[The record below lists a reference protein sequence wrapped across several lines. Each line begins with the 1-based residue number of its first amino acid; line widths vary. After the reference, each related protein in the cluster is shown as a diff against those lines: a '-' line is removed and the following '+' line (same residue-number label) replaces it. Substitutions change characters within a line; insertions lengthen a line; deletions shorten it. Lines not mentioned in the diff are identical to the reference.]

1 MALIDINVGNTL
13 SVGIPSEV
21 EIKRL
26 ICALMAGDV
35 NNLLNGPLLCLNGAL
50 DGLLGMI
57 GSGGLAD
64 ALNGLQGNINGL
76 LNQSGLGS
84 ILNNLSGGASQLS
97 SLYGLGGMCPS
108 PLTLPGVGNM
118 IGNLVAGYM
127 GQARG
132 VMNDLGMMGQALNH
146 ICIGGG
152 AGGGYNWDNMSSGIL
167 KNLYNDINANGG
179 SLPAGLQNQYIS
191 QLSYAGAGLQQ
202 VTNTMT
208 GGVGDDAA
216 MVAAAASKAMQLN
229 SLYSQLGDYPVTDGN
244 IVYDNVFKMFL
255 DPNVYDALIA
265 AQNKSASLITQKQDV
280 LDNCGRVVSTKTV
293 IVQGDISAQPFDT
306 TVGARTTT
314 VPTPALG
321 DFNITELDGL
331 FHVNVLTGS
340 NPTLNLIKGRSY
352 NILLDLN
359 ETGFNIYNLDDTYY
373 NEGLFFE
380 DGSAGLRAQN
390 KMFGFLTW
398 NIPQDAPDK
407 LIYKNSSGL
416 ETGNIVLKSIAAINS
431 GGGGSGVG
439 PTGPIG
445 PVGPPG
451 PPGAGTPGPAGPA
464 GPAGPTGPAG
474 SGGGVVGGVISGTAH
489 TTNAL
494 FKPIDMAEVI
504 SIPIN
509 DTWFFDLYAFGH
521 CTDGTSTGF
530 NLEVIIYNKDG
541 TLELVGLPSML
552 VFGEYGQVDAK
563 IENNAPVFKVQ
574 GAAGKT
580 INWETRLRY
589 ISALASSGG
598 GGTGGG
604 GVGPTGPAGP
614 RGFNGAPGADGAI
627 GPTGVQGI
635 PGPTGPA
642 GSGGAGGS
650 GNIVIKNRLYESSGS
665 WLCPAGVSNVRVIV
679 IGPGGGGAYNGQYG
693 GFGGCVISDA
703 AVVPGTT
710 YGLVVGRG
718 GATSGGGNGSPGTI
732 ASSFAGYGTTTLN
745 ATPGGA
751 GVAGGG
757 SSSGI
762 AGHGAGGNIFNG
774 SSAGISAY
782 FPMYPVFLRGVDV
795 LNYTGQWPGTPGGD
809 GMVGTEGADGAVF
822 LEWFEGSGG
831 GSGGGGSGPA
841 GPAGAQGPAGPA
853 GPTGPAGGGSGGAGT
868 TGPTGPTGPRGDVG
882 PIGGEGNVGPAGPT
896 GTAGLQGS
904 PGPTGP
910 TGFGPTGPTGTGP
923 TGPTG
928 YGPTG
933 PTGITG
939 PTGPST
945 GILISYPTAVIQNT
959 AFTWSISGAQ
969 PNETWSAVAT
979 GAFSN
984 TYGPFPVDSSGNV
997 TYTNGNFGPSVT
1009 GALVLTFSFS
1019 QTPGTIVKT
1028 INILPATALAL
1039 TVGTTTVLNGT
1050 HKYFLYNNAGI
1061 LGNTPFLVSE
1071 TNGGTHWTGASV
1083 AGASGLDWGVE
1094 ATSSAVTPTANGALI
1109 CRVNATAN
1117 RLSAF
1122 YFGAANVGNIQTNGS
1137 STTYGTSSDY
1147 RLKENIVELTDAL
1160 SVVDAIRPVQYTW
1173 KDNPDVGLETGVI
1186 AHELQ
1191 GIIPHAVIGEKDAVN
1206 EDGSIKPQQ
1215 VDYSL
1220 LTPYLVAAIKELKA
1234 EIAELK
1240 SKLDS
1245 MS

>member
-265 AQNKSASLITQKQDV
+265 AQNGGASLITETQNV
-280 LDNCGRVVSTKTV
+280 LDNCGRVVSTQTV
-293 IVQGDISAQPFDT
+293 VVQGDLAAQPFDT

-359 ETGFNIYNLDDTYY
+359 DTGFNIYNLDDTYY

-380 DGSAGLRAQN
+380 DGSAGLRAQD

-451 PPGAGTPGPAGPA
+451 AGTPGPA

-474 SGGGVVGGVISGTAH
+474 S
-489 TTNAL
+489 
-494 FKPIDMAEVI
+494 
-504 SIPIN
+504 
-509 DTWFFDLYAFGH
+509 
-521 CTDGTSTGF
+521 
-530 NLEVIIYNKDG
+530 
-541 TLELVGLPSML
+541 
-552 VFGEYGQVDAK
+552 
-563 IENNAPVFKVQ
+563 
-574 GAAGKT
+574 
-580 INWETRLRY
+580 
-589 ISALASSGG
+589 
-598 GGTGGG
+598 GGG

-642 GSGGAGGS
+642 GSGG
-650 GNIVIKNRLYESSGS
+650 
-665 WLCPAGVSNVRVIV
+665 
-679 IGPGGGGAYNGQYG
+679 
-693 GFGGCVISDA
+693 
-703 AVVPGTT
+703 
-710 YGLVVGRG
+710 
-718 GATSGGGNGSPGTI
+718 
-732 ASSFAGYGTTTLN
+732 
-745 ATPGGA
+745 
-751 GVAGGG
+751 
-757 SSSGI
+757 
-762 AGHGAGGNIFNG
+762 
-774 SSAGISAY
+774 
-782 FPMYPVFLRGVDV
+782 
-795 LNYTGQWPGTPGGD
+795 
-809 GMVGTEGADGAVF
+809 
-822 LEWFEGSGG
+822 GSGG
-831 GSGGGGSGPA
+831 GPGPA
-841 GPAGAQGPAGPA
+841 GPAGAQGPAGP
-853 GPTGPAGGGSGGAGT
+853 TGPAGPSGSGSGGGGLTSRTTVSVTTTSLAAGSS
-868 TGPTGPTGPRGDVG
+868 D
-882 PIGGEGNVGPAGPT
+882 NV
-896 GTAGLQGS
+896 QI
-904 PGPTGP
+904 
-910 TGFGPTGPTGTGP
+910 
-923 TGPTG
+923 TG
-928 YGPTG
+928 YKSYSLLSVQVDQAAWVTIYSSTANRTSDASRAITTDPTPG
-933 PTGITG
+933 SGVIAEAIT
-939 PTGPST
+939 
-945 GILISYPTAVIQNT
+945 
-959 AFTWSISGAQ
+959 SGAQ
-969 PNETWSAVAT
+969 TSYY
-979 GAFSN
+979 S
-984 TYGPFPVDSSGNV
+984 
-997 TYTNGNFGPSVT
+997 
-1009 GALVLTFSFS
+1009 
-1019 QTPGTIVKT
+1019 
-1028 INILPATALAL
+1028 PATIGYTTDASTTIPLKVYNNGA
-1039 TVGTTTVLNGT
+1039 TTTTVT
-1050 HKYFLYNNAGI
+1050 
-1061 LGNTPFLVSE
+1061 
-1071 TNGGTHWTGASV
+1071 
-1083 AGASGLDWGVE
+1083 
-1094 ATSSAVTPTANGALI
+1094 VTLT
-1109 CRVNATAN
+1109 
-1117 RLSAF
+1117 
-1122 YFGAANVGNIQTNGS
+1122 
-1137 STTYGTSSDY
+1137 
-1147 RLKENIVELTDAL
+1147 IV
-1160 SVVDAIRPVQYTW
+1160 Q
-1173 KDNPDVGLETGVI
+1173 LE
-1186 AHELQ
+1186 
-1191 GIIPHAVIGEKDAVN
+1191 
-1206 EDGSIKPQQ
+1206 S
-1215 VDYSL
+1215 
-1220 LTPYLVAAIKELKA
+1220 
-1234 EIAELK
+1234 
-1240 SKLDS
+1240 
-1245 MS
+1245 

>member
-1 MALIDINVGNTL
+1 MALVDINVGNTL

-76 LNQSGLGS
+76 LDQSGLGS

-146 ICIGGG
+146 ICIGSGG
-152 AGGGYNWDNMSSGIL
+152 AGGYNWDNMSSGIL

-380 DGSAGLRAQN
+380 DGSAGLRAQD

-416 ETGNIVLKSIAAINS
+416 ETGNIILKSIAAINS
-431 GGGGSGVG
+431 SGGGSGVG

-451 PPGAGTPGPAGPA
+451 PPGAGTPGPA

-589 ISALASSGG
+589 ISALSSSGG

-650 GNIVIKNRLYESSGS
+650 GNIVIKNRLYESSGG

-679 IGPGGGGAYNGQYG
+679 VGPGGGGAYNGQYG

-710 YGLVVGRG
+710 YGIVVGRG
-718 GATSGGGNGSPGTI
+718 GATSGGANGSPGTI

-751 GVAGGG
+751 GIAGGG

-782 FPMYPVFLRGVDV
+782 FPMYPVFLRGVDI

-853 GPTGPAGGGSGGAGT
+853 GPTGPAGPAGGGSGGAGT

-910 TGFGPTGPTGTGP
+910 TGTNGTNGTNGITGP

-928 YGPTG
+928 
-933 PTGITG
+933 
-939 PTGPST
+939 PSA

-984 TYGPFPVDSSGNV
+984 TYGPFPVNSSGNV

-1050 HKYFLYNNAGI
+1050 DKYFLYNNAGI
-1061 LGNTPFLVSE
+1061 LGNTPRLVSE
-1071 TNGGTHWTGASV
+1071 TDGGTHWTGASV

-1094 ATSSAVTPTANGALI
+1094 ATSSAITATSNGALI
-1109 CRVNATAN
+1109 CRVDATAN

-1122 YFGAANVGNIQTNGS
+1122 YFGEANVGNIQTNGS
-1137 STTYGTSSDY
+1137 STMYGTSSDY

>member
-1 MALIDINVGNTL
+1 MALVDINVGNTL

-76 LNQSGLGS
+76 LDQSGLGS

-132 VMNDLGMMGQALNH
+132 VMNDLGMMGQALNN

-179 SLPAGLQNQYIS
+179 SLPADLQNQYIS

-208 GGVGDDAA
+208 GGVVDDAA

-265 AQNKSASLITQKQDV
+265 AQNKSASLITQTQDV
-280 LDNCGRVVSTKTV
+280 LDNCGRVVSTETV
-293 IVQGDISAQPFDT
+293 VVQGDLAAQPFDT

-380 DGSAGLRAQN
+380 DGSAGLIAQN

-445 PVGPPG
+445 PVGPVG
-451 PPGAGTPGPAGPA
+451 PAGGSGPAGPA
-464 GPAGPTGPAG
+464 GIPGPTGPAG
-474 SGGGVVGGVISGTAH
+474 SG
-489 TTNAL
+489 
-494 FKPIDMAEVI
+494 
-504 SIPIN
+504 
-509 DTWFFDLYAFGH
+509 
-521 CTDGTSTGF
+521 
-530 NLEVIIYNKDG
+530 
-541 TLELVGLPSML
+541 
-552 VFGEYGQVDAK
+552 
-563 IENNAPVFKVQ
+563 
-574 GAAGKT
+574 
-580 INWETRLRY
+580 
-589 ISALASSGG
+589 SSGS
-598 GGTGGG
+598 
-604 GVGPTGPAGP
+604 GPTGPAGP
-614 RGFNGAPGADGAI
+614 RGFNGAPGQDGAI
-627 GPTGVQGI
+627 GPTGLQGI
-635 PGPTGPA
+635 PGHTGPTGPA
-642 GSGGAGGS
+642 GSGG
-650 GNIVIKNRLYESSGS
+650 E
-665 WLCPAGVSNVRVIV
+665 
-679 IGPGGGGAYNGQYG
+679 
-693 GFGGCVISDA
+693 
-703 AVVPGTT
+703 
-710 YGLVVGRG
+710 
-718 GATSGGGNGSPGTI
+718 
-732 ASSFAGYGTTTLN
+732 
-745 ATPGGA
+745 
-751 GVAGGG
+751 
-757 SSSGI
+757 
-762 AGHGAGGNIFNG
+762 
-774 SSAGISAY
+774 
-782 FPMYPVFLRGVDV
+782 
-795 LNYTGQWPGTPGGD
+795 
-809 GMVGTEGADGAVF
+809 
-822 LEWFEGSGG
+822 
-831 GSGGGGSGPA
+831 GPA
-841 GPAGAQGPAGPA
+841 GPAGPA

-896 GTAGLQGS
+896 GPAGLSGS
-904 PGPTGP
+904 TPIGGDTQQVQYNG
-910 TGFGPTGPTGTGP
+910 G
-923 TGPTG
+923 
-928 YGPTG
+928 
-933 PTGITG
+933 
-939 PTGPST
+939 
-945 GILISYPTAVIQNT
+945 
-959 AFTWSISGAQ
+959 SGLLAAS
-969 PNETWSAVAT
+969 PW
-979 GAFSN
+979 
-984 TYGPFPVDSSGNV
+984 
-997 TYTNGNFGPSVT
+997 
-1009 GALVLTFSFS
+1009 LTFS
-1019 QTPGTIVKT
+1019 GTTLTVPTLNSPT
-1028 INILPATALAL
+1028 ILTIQSAGTTAMTILPSGNLL
-1039 TVGTTTVLNGT
+1039 VGTTSELNSARLTVVGSGT
-1050 HKYFLYNNAGI
+1050 GI
-1061 LGNTPFLVSE
+1061 VVRHNS
-1071 TNGGTHWTGASV
+1071 
-1083 AGASGLDWGVE
+1083 
-1094 ATSSAVTPTANGALI
+1094 ATSGKFWNSPYVDPSNTCYVINNSNVGVQLTDG
-1109 CRVNATAN
+1109 ATAW
-1117 RLSAF
+1117 SA
-1122 YFGAANVGNIQTNGS
+1122 N
-1137 STTYGTSSDY
+1137 SDE
-1147 RLKENIVELTDAL
+1147 RLKDIIAPITSALEGVQSLRAVRYSWKSDDAK
-1160 SVVDAIRPVQYTW
+1160 VPH
-1173 KDNPDVGLETGVI
+1173 VGLIAQDVQKVLPEVVQSSKLPLSDDETEYLTVAYTEVI
-1186 AHELQ
+1186 PL
-1191 GIIPHAVIGEKDAVN
+1191 
-1206 EDGSIKPQQ
+1206 
-1215 VDYSL
+1215 
-1220 LTPYLVAAIKELKA
+1220 LVAAIQELNA